1 MLTAFL
7 PFDST
12 LLLLVSFLSAL
23 LPQVLERYPPHVR
36 KDTPG
41 QKCLSPQTPRKCS
54 ERNCFAVLT
63 YTLRVIRPQGATA
76 QCVEHQNSTAKLSAA
91 PRDNVATST
100 LRMGRLAVQVLLNV
114 P

>member
-1 MLTAFL
+1 MSEKIPLGKSAF
-7 PFDST
+7 PPK
-12 LLLLVSFLSAL
+12 LLENA
-23 LPQVLERYPPHVR
+23 Q
-36 KDTPG
+36 
-41 QKCLSPQTPRKCS
+41 

-76 QCVEHQNSTAKLSAA
+76 QCVEHQNSTAELSAA